1 MPLSGRNSARITGSA
16 LLLVLV
22 PKLRLGTHSPKL
34 RFVSILAPKTRT
46 RNRIYESEVPY
57 FLTCRIVG
65 WVAAFTGPEAAQIG
79 QAGQVTGVRQS
90 KVPWG
95 ALMNR
100 LHASP
105 YDIFSP

>member
-22 PKLRLGTHSPKL
+22 PKL